1 MAIESVKFTI
11 ELGGNA
17 YSGVAQLDS
26 AVPLRLNLLSLFW
39 LLFGDLDD
47 CVQ

>member
-1 MAIESVKFTI
+1 MANESVKFTI

-26 AVPLRLNLLSLFW
+26 AVQQVVKSVNKENGLFNW
-39 LLFGDLDD
+39 RGP
-47 CVQ
+47 